1 MGKKVKF
8 LDIYKQDK
16 KIHYYFIKL
25 LKKHFKSSDIILGKS
40 VEIFGKNTKR
50 KDKNLFRSS

>member
-1 MGKKVKF
+1 MGKQVKF

-25 LKKHFKSSDIILGKS
+25 LKKHFKASDFILGKS
-40 VEIFGKNTKR
+40 VEIFEKIFQ
-50 KDKNLFRSS
+50 NLPNQNIL